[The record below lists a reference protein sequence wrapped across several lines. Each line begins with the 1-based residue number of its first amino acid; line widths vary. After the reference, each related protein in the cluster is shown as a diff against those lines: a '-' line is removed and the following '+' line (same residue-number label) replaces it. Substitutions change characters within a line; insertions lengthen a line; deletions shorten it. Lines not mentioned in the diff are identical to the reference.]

1 MNKPQLRFKGFEDEW
16 KAKSLSS
23 PEFCILAGGDVNKNE
38 LKIRGKYPVIAN
50 ALSNEGILGF
60 YDNYYRIKSP
70 AVSITGRGE
79 VGVAVPRRQNFT
91 PVVRLLALT
100 SPNDI
105 DFLSCAINKHPKIL
119 ESTGVP
125 QLTIPKLQ
133 SYNIYFPSHTEQS
146 QIGNYFRQLDEMIAK
161 AEREVNRLEKMK
173 QASLQKMFPR
183 PGAATP
189 EIRFAGFSEPWVIGK
204 LSDLLEIDDNRNS
217 NNLLGRE
224 DVLSVSGEF
233 GLVNQIE
240 FQGRSF
246 AGTSLHNY
254 KITHIGQVIYTK
266 SPLKA
271 QPFGI
276 VKSNQY
282 GDGLLSPLY
291 AVYNPINNACADFIH
306 YYFAPVAR
314 LNNYLRPLINKGAK
328 NTILISDETALQGE
342 MAYPIDVKEQFYIA
356 QYFRNIDELISA
368 KRQKLAKLRNIKQ
381 ACLDKMFVN
390 TFEL

>member
-1 MNKPQLRFKGFEDEW
+1 MNKPQVRFKGFDDEW

-23 PEFCILAGGDVNKNE
+23 PEFSILAGGDVNKNE

-125 QLTIPKLQ
+125 QLTVPKLQ
-133 SYNIYFPSHTEQS
+133 SYNIHFPSYTEQS
-146 QIGNYFRQLDEMIAK
+146 QIGTYFRQLDEMIAEV
-161 AEREVNRLEKMK
+161 EREICRLEKMK

-183 PGAATP
+183 PGATTP
-189 EIRFAGFSEPWVIGK
+189 EIRFAGFSESWKEKLAKEVCDISTGKSNTQDQVEGGLYPFFIRSDKPVRSNRYLYDCEAVITIGDGQIGK
-204 LSDLLEIDDNRNS
+204 VFHYINGKFDLHQRCYFMS
-217 NNLLGRE
+217 NFRG
-224 DVLSVSGEF
+224 
-233 GLVNQIE
+233 IE
-240 FQGRSF
+240 AKYF
-246 AGTSLHNY
+246 
-254 KITHIGQVIYTK
+254 
-266 SPLKA
+266 
-271 QPFGI
+271 
-276 VKSNQY
+276 
-282 GDGLLSPLY
+282 
-291 AVYNPINNACADFIH
+291 
-306 YYFAPVAR
+306 YYFFSAYFYDRAMTMTAKATVDSVR
-314 LNNYLRPLINKGAK
+314 LDMIADMPIYFPESIEEQKA
-328 NTILISDETALQGE
+328 ISD
-342 MAYPIDVKEQFYIA
+342 
-356 QYFRNIDELISA
+356 YFRNLDSLIST
-368 KRQKLAKLRNIKQ
+368 KRQKLTKLRNIKQ

-390 TFEL
+390 TSEL